1 MGHIFV
7 IGIDKLIDPE
17 DVASMMWI
25 GFNEHYRRQSYENS
39 FGVK

>member
-17 DVASMMWI
+17 DVASMTRI
-25 GFNEHYRRQSYENS
+25 GFNEHYRRQS
-39 FGVK
+39 